1 MSERFRFLF
10 ALCLMVSLAGCG
22 HKRTLPQTVTMV
34 IESSPTSL
42 DPRIGVDAQSEK
54 IDPLIFDSLV
64 HKDVHFNLQPWLAT
78 SWETPD
84 PLTYRFHLRTGVH
97 FHNGQTLTSA
107 DVKYTL
113 DSVRNGTVITAKAGA
128 FAHIDHVDAPDPA
141 TVVIH
146 LKEAD
151 AALLWNLSD
160 GAIGIVPVGS
170 GRDFAFHP
178 VGSGPFRFVSQMQD
192 DEVILERSDNSW
204 QPLPHI
210 ARIRFAVVPD
220 AITRALELEKGSADV
235 CINCMTADMVSA
247 LAKRPDLQVQSAPGT
262 NLNYISFNVQDSVL
276 RDVRVRQAIAYA
288 MNRPLIIHSL
298 WRDRAQLAESL
309 LPPQHWAWT
318 GDVQH
323 YRYNPAK
330 ANALLD
336 AAGWR
341 RSKDGVRFQLSMK
354 TSTDETSRLLAMI
367 LQQQLR
373 DVGIALE
380 VRSFEFATF
389 YSDIS
394 KGAFQMYTLR
404 WVGGNEDPDIFH
416 YAYETRMFPPHGA
429 NRGRYSNPALDALIQ
444 EAGKS
449 SDQAQRRAD
458 YVKVQQIVAAELPSI
473 NLWYLDAVLVHTR
486 RLGNIQVSS
495 SGNFDFLRTATIT
508 P

>member
-1 MSERFRFLF
+1 ML
-10 ALCLMVSLAGCG
+10 
-22 HKRTLPQTVTMV
+22 

-54 IDPLIFDSLV
+54 IGSLIFDSLV
-64 HKDVHFNLQPWLAT
+64 HKNEHFNLDPWLAT

-84 PLTYRFHLRTGVH
+84 PLTYRFHLRSNVR
-97 FHNGQTLTSA
+97 FQNGQPLTSA

-113 DSVRNGTVITAKAGA
+113 DSMRDGTVITAKAQA
-128 FAHIDHVDAPDPA
+128 LAHIDHVDAPDAA

-146 LKEAD
+146 LKQPD

-160 GAIGIVPVGS
+160 GAIGVVPVGS

-178 VGSGPFRFVSQMQD
+178 IGSGPFRFVSQLQD

-204 QPLPHI
+204 HPRPAI

-235 CINCMTADMVSA
+235 CINCLTADMVSA
-247 LAKRPDLQVQSAPGT
+247 LAKRPNLQVEDGPGT
-262 NLNYISFNVQDSVL
+262 NLNYITFNAQDSVL
-276 RDVRVRQAIAYA
+276 RDVRVRQAIACA

-298 WRDRAQLAESL
+298 WRDRARLAGSL

-318 GDVQH
+318 GDVQQ
-323 YRYNPAK
+323 YPYDPAK

-336 AAGWR
+336 AGGWKR
-341 RSKDGVRFQLSMK
+341 GKDGVRFHLAMK

-389 YSDIS
+389 FSDIG

-404 WVGGNEDPDIFH
+404 WLGQEDPDTFR
-416 YAYETRMFPPHGA
+416 YAYDSHMFPPHGA
-429 NRGRYSNPALDALIQ
+429 NRGRYTNAALDALIQ
-444 EAGKS
+444 EAGTS
-449 SDQAQRRAD
+449 GDLAQRRAD
-458 YVKVQQIVAAELPSI
+458 YVKVQQILAIDLPSI
-473 NLWYLDAVLVHTR
+473 NLWYLDSVLVHTR
-486 RLGNIQVSS
+486 RLGNIQLSS
-495 SGNFDFLRTATIT
+495 SGNFDFLRAATVT
-508 P
+508 Q

>member
-1 MSERFRFLF
+1 MFERCLALF
-10 ALCLMVSLAGCG
+10 ALLSLTACG
-22 HKRTLPQTVTMV
+22 AAPPSPQTVTMV
-34 IESSPTSL
+34 IENSPTSL
-42 DPRIGVDAQSEK
+42 DPRIGVDSQSEH

-64 HKDVHFNLQPWLAT
+64 HKNAHFNLDPWLAT

-84 PLTYRFHLRTGVH
+84 PLTYRFHLRTDVH
-97 FHNGQTLTSA
+97 FHNGGPLSSA

-113 DSVRNGTVITAKAGA
+113 DSMRDGTVITAKAGA
-128 FAHIDHVDAPDPA
+128 LARIDHVDAPDAA

-146 LKEAD
+146 LKQPD

-160 GAIGIVPVGS
+160 GALGIVPVGS

-178 VGSGPFRFVSQMQD
+178 IGSGPFRFVSQLQD

-204 QPLPHI
+204 QPRPAI

-235 CINCMTADMVSA
+235 CINCLTADMVSA
-247 LAKRPDLQVQSAPGT
+247 LVKRPNLQVESGPGT
-262 NLNYISFNVQDSVL
+262 NLNYISFNTQDSVL
-276 RDVRVRQAIAYA
+276 RDLRVRQAIAYA
-288 MNRPLIIHSL
+288 MNRPLIISSL

-318 GDVQH
+318 GDVQQ
-323 YRYNPAK
+323 YPYDPAK

-336 AAGWR
+336 AGGWKR
-341 RSKDGVRFQLSMK
+341 GSDGVRFHLTMK

-373 DVGIALE
+373 DIGIALE

-404 WVGGNEDPDIFH
+404 WLGGNEDPDIFG
-416 YAYETRMFPPHGA
+416 YAYDSHRFPPRGA
-429 NRGRYSNPALDALIQ
+429 NRGRYVNTVLDGLIK
-444 EAGKS
+444 EGATS
-449 SDQAQRRAD
+449 SDQALRRID
-458 YVKVQQIVAAELPSI
+458 YVKVQQILAAELPSI

-486 RLGNIQVSS
+486 RLQNIHISS
-495 SGNFDFLRTATIT
+495 SGTFDFLKTATVT
-508 P
+508 Q